1 MPRSIRIEYP
11 GGFYHVMARGNRREP
26 IFLDDKDREFF
37 LKTLG
42 EACGMTGWRVHAWV
56 LMGNHYHVLL
66 ETPEA
71 NLVAGMQWLQNA
83 YTRRFNVRHGQW
95 GRLFGDR
102 YKAVLVEGAGYYYET
117 LLDYIHLNPVRAGLL
132 KPKRGRSV
140 MDFAWSSVAGGY
152 ALRPRERPVWLA
164 AEAGLGAFDC
174 ADTAAGRRRWMERL
188 DGRAKAEEAAL
199 CGVPTRA
206 EEADARRSD
215 LRRGWY
221 WGSQAFA
228 ERVLKL
234 SEVVLKKTRHRSY
247 RASGERRAHGESDA
261 RKLMEEGMAVA
272 TLDAASLRELPGSDA
287 RKVAIARLIWETTT
301 VNMTWIADNL
311 EMCSAANASQQIRR
325 HRNRPPA
332 LPKDLRKWID
342 VSRNVA

>member
-132 KPKRGRSV
+132 KPKRGQSV

-188 DGRAKAEEAAL
+188 DGRAKAEEAAR

-301 VNMTWIADNL
+301 VDMTWIADNL

-325 HRNRPPA
+325 HRNHPPA